1 MPSFAL
7 AFPDARLLLSLDPE
21 QLAGLLLFYF
31 RALPWRDERAVRWCI
46 VHWVSPYPDGV
57 REQLAAALLC
67 AWTRLDADG
76 FLTMIPAPVRPA
88 LRPESH
94 RLHA

>member
-1 MPSFAL
+1 MSSFAL

-31 RALPWRDERAVRWCI
+31 RALPWRDERAVRRCI
-46 VHWVSPYPDGV
+46 VHWVSPYPNGV

-67 AWTRLDADG
+67 AWTRLDVDG
-76 FLTMIPAPVRPA
+76 FLTTTSAPVRPA
-88 LRPESH
+88 LRPERD